1 MKSYFAAYS
10 IPGSSNIECTVLVF
24 DKNLSIGYRDDSGV
38 NNTVNWLIADVES
51 EFNAARQQ
59 TRVKNKKLQGQEL
72 LIDGKDA
79 DQFIKSLQVER
90 SKPWYQRSGGKEW
103 IRNSILVV
111 AILAVLFLLY
121 MLIVPWLSSKL
132 ASKVSVETER
142 QLGDAVYDAM
152 GLAGQED
159 TAASYVLSEFFAAM
173 DIDTR
178 YDIRI
183 TVVKDQVVNAFALP
197 GGRIVVY
204 SALLKQINSYPA
216 LAALLSHE
224 FIHINNKHTTKSIF
238 RKLGSKIFLGL
249 LFGRFGNVT
258 AVLVDHAD
266 NLKSLSY
273 SRSLE
278 KEADMEGLQ
287 ILQQRKID
295 PAGFKDL
302 FITLEKSVPGRTVP
316 EMLASHPDT
325 RKRIDNISE
334 ASGKTIVEENQRLKA
349 IFERLNK

>member
-1 MKSYFAAYS
+1 MKSYFGTYS
-10 IPGSSNIECTVLVF
+10 FPGSSQLESTVLVF
-24 DKNLSIGYRDDSGV
+24 DKNLSIGYRDEAGV
-38 NNTVNWLIADVES
+38 NHTVNWMIPDVGS
-51 EFNAARQQ
+51 EFIVAMQQ
-59 TRVKNKKLQGQEL
+59 TRLRNLKLQGQEL

-79 DQFIKSLQVER
+79 DLFIKSIQEER

-111 AILAVLFLLY
+111 AILAALFLLY

-132 ASKVSVETER
+132 ASKVSSETER

-159 TAASYVLSEFFAAM
+159 TTASYVLNEFFAAM

-183 TVVKDQVVNAFALP
+183 TVVNDQVVNAFALP

-224 FIHINNKHTTKSIF
+224 FIHINNKHSTKSIF

-249 LFGRFGNVT
+249 LFGSFGNVT

-278 KEADMEGLQ
+278 KEADMEGLE

-295 PAGFKDL
+295 PGGFKEL
-302 FITLEKSVPGRTVP
+302 FITLEKSVPGTVVP
-316 EMLASHPDT
+316 EMLASHPDIN
-325 RKRIDNISE
+325 KRIDNISE
-334 ASGKTIVEENQRLKA
+334 VSGNAIIEENQRLKA
-349 IFERLNK
+349 IFEKLNK